1 MILITAS
8 HTVMILITASHT
20 VMTLIIHASLTVMH
34 LLIILASPTVMRLL
48 IILASPTVMSLLIIH
63 AILTVMSLLIILA
76 SPTAIIHASQSTISH
91 NQPIKLSSSYISL
104 IIFLANAI
112 KEYHHTI
119 MRHFISFCEIT
130 LM

>member
-1 MILITAS
+1 
-8 HTVMILITASHT
+8 
-20 VMTLIIHASLTVMH
+20 MTLIIHASLTVMR

-48 IILASPTVMSLLIIH
+48 IILASPTVIIHAILTVMSLLIIH
-63 AILTVMSLLIILA
+63 ASPTAIIHDILTVMSLLIILA

-91 NQPIKLSSSYISL
+91 NQPIKLFSSYISL

>member
-1 MILITAS
+1 MSLLIIHVSPTVIIHAIL
-8 HTVMILITASHT
+8 TVMSL
-20 VMTLIIHASLTVMH
+20 LIIHASPTA
-34 LLIILASPTVMRLL
+34 IIHA
-48 IILASPTVMSLLIIH
+48 ILTVMSLLIIH